1 MSDCVGG
8 LGALYTAS
16 MRVLLVEDD
25 EKIADFVQ
33 KGLSQSGFVVD
44 RVVSAEEAFPLAT
57 GEEFDAAVV
66 DIMLPGEDGLSFIER
81 IRSKGVQ
88 TPILI
93 LSARRSVDDR
103 VRGLQTGGDD
113 YLVKPFSFTEL
124 LARLQALI
132 RRSTRSGVG
141 SKLQVGDVVLDM
153 RTHTVTREGVEIELQ
168 PREFTL
174 LEYLMRN
181 EGTVLSRT
189 MILEHVW
196 NYEFDP
202 QTNVVDVLLSR
213 LRSKVDKGFDKNL
226 IHTIRGIGYVF
237 KA

>member
-1 MSDCVGG
+1 
-8 LGALYTAS
+8 

-25 EKIADFVQ
+25 EKIADFVR
-33 KGLSQSGFVVD
+33 KGLSQSGFAVD
-44 RVVSAEEAFPLAT
+44 RVGSAEEAYPLAT
-57 GEEFDAAVV
+57 GEEYDAAVV

-81 IRSKGVQ
+81 IRGKGVQ

-103 VRGLQTGGDD
+103 VKGLQTGGDD

-153 RTHTVTREGVEIELQ
+153 RTHKVTREGEEIELQ

-202 QTNVVDVLLSR
+202 QTNVVDVLVSR

>member
-1 MSDCVGG
+1 M
-8 LGALYTAS
+8 YTAH

-25 EKIADFVQ
+25 EKIAEFVR
-33 KGLSQSGFVVD
+33 KGLSQSGFAVD

-57 GEEFDAAVV
+57 GEEYDAAVV

-81 IRSKGVQ
+81 IRSKGVL

-103 VRGLQTGGDD
+103 VKGLQTGGDD

-141 SKLQVGDVVLDM
+141 SKLQVGEVVLDM
-153 RTHTVTREGVEIELQ
+153 RTHTVSREGVEIELQ

-202 QTNVVDVLLSR
+202 QTNVVDVLVSR